1 MKPLLN
7 PDGAGGNG
15 GDAPDWTATLPD
27 DIKSVV
33 TAKGWK
39 APTDVINSYRNLETT
54 LGTKRF
60 EMPAPNWD
68 EKKWGE
74 FYAAAGRPEAPDK
87 YPNSEVKLPD
97 SVKIDDGMLKSA
109 KEQLFKLGLSANQ
122 AKGVLDFYNG
132 FVGQQ
137 EGTAVAAR
145 QKALDDANAALK
157 TAWGDKFD
165 ENTGFVKKA
174 YAKFS
179 TPEFEKELI
188 DSGLGNNPRIIEMF
202 AKIGRAM
209 SEDSAGGRG
218 GGALNAQDAE
228 SAKAE
233 IARLKIDAKFNEAYF
248 NPGHADHKR
257 MVAEWTALHAKAYS
271 KEIVGQA

>member
-1 MKPLLN
+1 MKLLN
-7 PDGAGGNG
+7 PDPAAGSGNG
-15 GDAPDWTATLPD
+15 GADWTATLPD

-60 EMPAPNWD
+60 ELPAPNWD

-74 FYAAAGRPEAPDK
+74 FYTAAGRPESPDK
-87 YPNSEVKLPD
+87 YSKAEAKLPD
-97 SVKIDDGMLKSA
+97 SVKLDEAVLKSA
-109 KEQLFKLGLSANQ
+109 DEHLFKLGLSDKQ
-122 AKGVLDFYNG
+122 AKGAKEWYYG
-132 FVGQQ
+132 FIAQQ
-137 EGTAVAAR
+137 ESTAVAAR

-165 ENTGFVKKA
+165 ENTGYVKKA
-174 YAKFS
+174 YEKFS

-188 DSGLGNNPRIIEMF
+188 DSGLGNNPKIIEMF

-209 SEDSAGGRG
+209 SEDTAAGKGP
-218 GGALNAQDAE
+218 GALDVKDAE
-228 SAKAE
+228 TAKSE
-233 IARLKIDAKFNEAYF
+233 IARLKTDAKFNEAYF
-248 NPGHADHKR
+248 NSGHVEHKK
-257 MVAEWTALHAKAYS
+257 MVAEWTALHDRAYP
-271 KEIVGQA
+271 KGQIVGQA